1 MTRLRKVPVVV
12 TCAILLI
19 GCNPGEPVTDSQS
32 ALQTETETDTESVI
46 YAPAPAPDIKV
57 GQRPPSDTDEAGIW
71 MMVDRSEERTKTSG
85 SRVRDPALNE
95 YMKRVM
101 CGLAGPYCPDVRVYI
116 ARVPHFNAT
125 MSPNGMMVV
134 WTGLLLRVRNE
145 AQLATVLGHE
155 IGHYL
160 RRHSIQRFRRIR
172 DTYGALAF
180 MSMGM
185 AMVGIP
191 LITDIAA
198 LAAQGSLSAFSREH
212 ESEADAIGVKKI
224 SDAGYDPREASRV
237 WRNIVEESKH
247 SDKERSFSFFL
258 SSHPRPEDRQ
268 KELEHRATE
277 IIAKNPIAPR
287 LSHTDRF
294 RAAIAPWRERL
305 LRDEIQLRE
314 YKRSLG
320 LMDMLI
326 EDGFRVGELRYFK
339 GEIYRLRDDEKQ
351 NDRKAAMDEYEIS
364 LKLGGYP
371 AEIHKSIGLLK
382 LRMNETAQATASFHK
397 YLALKPEAPER
408 DYILSLITPSNG
420 S

>member
-1 MTRLRKVPVVV
+1 MSLARNISGILACT
-12 TCAILLI
+12 ILLI
-19 GCNPGEPVTDSQS
+19 GCNPGEPVVDGQS
-32 ALQTETETDTESVI
+32 ALETEPETVA
-46 YAPAPAPDIKV
+46 YAPAPAPDINV
-57 GQRPPSDTDEAGIW
+57 GQRPPSETDEAGIW

-85 SRVRDPALNE
+85 SRVHDPALNRYVRDIVCE
-95 YMKRVM
+95 
-101 CGLAGPYCPDVRVYI
+101 LSGPYCPDVRVYI
-116 ARVPHFNAT
+116 ARVPHFNAS

-155 IGHYL
+155 LGHYL
-160 RRHSIQRFRRIR
+160 RRHGIQRFRRIR
-172 DTYGALAF
+172 DTYGFLTF

-191 LITDIAA
+191 LVTDIAA
-198 LAAQGSLSAFSREH
+198 IAAAGGLSAFSREN
-212 ESEADAIGVKKI
+212 ESEADAIGLERI
-224 SDAGYDPREASRV
+224 ARTGYDPREAAVV

-247 SDKERSFSFFL
+247 SEKERKFDFFL

-268 KELEHRATE
+268 KELEARAEATLKAGGNAERNRHTE
-277 IIAKNPIAPR
+277 
-287 LSHTDRF
+287 RF
-294 RAAIAPWRERL
+294 RAAIAPWRNRL
-305 LRDEIQLRE
+305 LRDEMRRRE

-339 GEIYRLRDDEKQ
+339 GELYRLRDDQKQ
-351 NDRKAAMDEYEIS
+351 NDREAAMREYEAS

-371 AEIHKSIGLLK
+371 VDIHKSIGLLR
-382 LRMNETAQATASFHK
+382 LRMGERNQATESFRR
-397 YLALKPEAPER
+397 YLTLRSDAPER
-408 DYILSLITPSNG
+408 DYILSLITSSNG

>member
-1 MTRLRKVPVVV
+1 MTLFRNVSGVLA
-12 TCAILLI
+12 CSILLI
-19 GCNPGEPVTDSQS
+19 GCNPGEPVTDAQS
-32 ALQTETETDTESVI
+32 ALENEPETVV

-71 MMVDRSEERTKTSG
+71 MMVDRSEDRTKTSG
-85 SRVRDPALNE
+85 GRVHDPALNKYVRDIVCE
-95 YMKRVM
+95 
-101 CGLAGPYCPDVRVYI
+101 LSGPYCRDVRVYI
-116 ARVPHFNAT
+116 ARVPHFNAS

-160 RRHSIQRFRRIR
+160 RRHGIQRFRRIR
-172 DTYGALAF
+172 DTYGFLTF

-191 LITDIAA
+191 LVTDIAA
-198 LAAQGSLSAFSREH
+198 IAAAGGLSSFSREN
-212 ESEADAIGVKKI
+212 ESEADAIGLQRIAK
-224 SDAGYDPREASRV
+224 AGYDPREAAIV

-247 SDKERSFSFFL
+247 SEKERKFDFFL

-268 KELEHRATE
+268 KELEARAEAVLETDGSTRGNRHTE
-277 IIAKNPIAPR
+277 
-287 LSHTDRF
+287 RF
-294 RAAIAPWRERL
+294 RAAIAPWRDRL
-305 LRDEIQLRE
+305 LRDEMRRRE

-339 GEIYRLRDDEKQ
+339 GEIYRLRDDEEQK
-351 NDRKAAMDEYEIS
+351 DRQAAMREYDAS
-364 LKLGGYP
+364 LKIGGYP
-371 AEIHKSIGLLK
+371 VDIHKSIGLLK
-382 LRMNETAQATASFHK
+382 LRMDRRVQAAESFQR
-397 YLALKPEAPER
+397 YLSLRPDAPER
-408 DYILSLITPSNG
+408 DFILSLIKPSNG